1 MKKILSILSL
11 TLLAVG
17 ANASTIEYQ
26 AGHYTGSPTFA
37 SASDYQVAVD
47 SAVASSPLVALASY
61 DSVNPGLS
69 QGGNDAFKATVTFGV
84 ADAGM
89 WSFRAGVDF
98 GLGGA
103 IFLDG
108 VAQSFKTN
116 DMWWDGNYSNPSQH
130 FAFTNTLTAG
140 NHTLT
145 IYGLEWCCSGP
156 QQAQFKAVGGNAF
169 VSFSNSDGLVS
180 AVPEPETYAMMLAGL
195 GLMGTMVRRRKST
208 AA

>member
-1 MKKILSILSL
+1 MKKLLPVLSL
-11 TLLAVG
+11 ALLAG
-17 ANASTIEYQ
+17 AAGASTIQYQ
-26 AGHYTGSPTFA
+26 TGHYTGSPTFS
-37 SASDYQVAVD
+37 SASDYQTAVE
-47 SAVASSPLVALASY
+47 SAVALSPLVSLASY

-69 QGGNDAFKATVTFGV
+69 QGGNDAYKATVTFGV
-84 ADAGM
+84 ADAGV

-116 DMWWDGNYSNPSQH
+116 DMWWAGSYSNPSQYLG
-130 FAFTNTLTAG
+130 FSNTLTAG

-156 QQAQFKAVGGNAF
+156 QQAQFQAAGSNTF
-169 VSFSNSDGLVS
+169 VSFSNNDGLVS
-180 AVPEPETYAMMLAGL
+180 AVPEPESYALMLAGL
-195 GLMGTMVRRRKST
+195 GLVGTMVRRRKSKT
-208 AA
+208 A